1 MWGKKESFSISVDL
15 TEVEKAQKLLVARG
29 PKALQ
34 SAVTRALK
42 SGVSAFKS
50 SKKGGAPD
58 IYKVSSG
65 ELKEFASVRKDQIVI
80 KSRLLTAGKK
90 PAHFA
95 ITPGSYTAGKRRKA
109 TVKVKKQGSKE
120 NLPHAFV
127 ANPAKVNGGTTM
139 LWVRTKGRFPHTG
152 NAAMEPVRRVS
163 AAQMVQN
170 PKVEKA
176 VMDAIQE
183 TFDKRLDH
191 ELGRL
196 GK

>member
-1 MWGKKESFSISVDL
+1 MWGKKESFSISIDL
-15 TEVEKAQKLLVARG
+15 TQVEKAEKLLVSRG

-34 SAVTRALK
+34 SAITRSLK

-65 ELKEFASVRKDQIVI
+65 ELKEFASVKKDQIVI

-95 ITPGSYTAGKRRKA
+95 ITPGSYTGKRRKA

-139 LWVRTKGRFPHTG
+139 LWERTRGRFPHTG

-170 PKVEKA
+170 PQVENA
-176 VMDAIQE
+176 VMKAIQE

-191 ELGRL
+191 ELERL

>member
-58 IYKVSSG
+58 IY
-65 ELKEFASVRKDQIVI
+65 

-139 LWVRTKGRFPHTG
+139 LWERTKGRFPHTG
-152 NAAMEPVRRVS
+152 NAAMEPVRRGS